1 MKAALRRY
9 LLSTAN
15 LRQVDPN
22 REVFEAFLTQEV
34 EPLFA
39 LREAAVV
46 RFRQAR
52 WLAKQEKGPL
62 PLTWEEVTE
71 TFARKG
77 PRAGLETTLARMLP
91 AVLTQVFDRL
101 RKVLRR
107 EREPQAVGRVE
118 QLDAACLRWLTRQPG
133 YSVAQKAGPRQRV
146 LAVVRRENY
155 DILENRV
162 LRDLLL
168 RTERLAER
176 WLEENERAFPG
187 HATVRAVKRLGNLCR
202 RGLELEALQGVAPL
216 HDVPKPNYV
225 LTQDALYRR
234 IWDAYLLVVEHYRLI
249 EGLWDRREKLAED
262 LAQWRMDAEKYA
274 AGFHRSELWVCPI
287 KNGKPWVEEYPR
299 FTVRKKA
306 RAPYWGERAEGG
318 HVTVDLLGLHLSDVL
333 LMPDERHPNAKP
345 RLIDFDAP
353 YVDFRPADEPKHR
366 HRGRYLLD
374 ILRERDQRGLAAY
387 FEQLHGAIG
396 GSDWTILVADDWE
409 PDWLEAIKQ
418 AASAALGS
426 SNVFLLWRTVA
437 MALGMKVP
445 PEEIRVPRL
454 NKQSEADCAMLE
466 YDENG
471 LPCHRA
477 YRFHAGE
484 FVVPALPTPSNGKSI
499 LDWLWG
505 CPTKQSQQ
513 TNDLLKS
520 GVGKFWEKRKARV
533 TPYWDELMG
542 LYLVY
547 QTEDEHLAFEPLVKY
562 SKRYPGGK
570 DYSGPLNRKARL
582 DTAKV
587 LNLYV
592 LEAERPRK
600 QSRLQLFNTVL
611 ENLPDKAPLELK
623 VSGVPGQGVMSLQ
636 INHEALKQPEEVL
649 LTDLQETTDTLVS
662 LEDTL
667 PRSFPPTFP
676 QTIAEEGL
684 LEWSD
689 WEELEKFVAEETD
702 DLVGDLFSK
711 SAARYQSEDELPHN
725 TSKLMLLQRVNVFGA
740 IGGRDGR
747 TGRLPDPDKSEAWY
761 TRLFE
766 RLNEA
771 ALEEVANKR
780 FEWATRLVA
789 WTYQWDNPIFRELR
803 EECVSLI
810 VDGDRSDSVL
820 ISLCSNLCSDPDE
833 WGRIL
838 LSCDE
843 VLRAQ
848 KKKGRPARL
857 RLLANLLI
865 GHENFIKA
873 LLQYDDM
880 AFVNQLVDKL
890 CSLINS
896 KAVSTQERNN
906 CLRILLYLLRIR
918 CYDGKRFATAQYDNE
933 NYMRMM
939 NICPSTSWRY
949 TYQNSTQQ
957 LRGLLHG
964 YLNGEGS
971 LDGIVRMAQTMGD
984 DDE

>member
-176 WLEENERAFPG
+176 WQEENEKAFPG
-187 HATVRAVKRLGNLCR
+187 HETVRAVKRLGNLCR

-225 LTQDALYRR
+225 LTQDARYRR

-274 AGFHRSELWVCPI
+274 AGFHRSEFWVCPI

-299 FTVRKKA
+299 FAVRKKA

-396 GSDWTILVADDWE
+396 GSDWIILVADDWE

-437 MALGMKVP
+437 YALGADARTP
-445 PEEIRVPRL
+445 TIAVPRL
-454 NKQSEADCAMLE
+454 NDPCDKVWLK
-466 YDENG
+466 YDKDG
-471 LPCHRA
+471 RPCHHA
-477 YRFHAGE
+477 YRFHEDE
-484 FVVPALPTPSNGKSI
+484 FDIPAFPASLPEHS
-499 LDWLWG
+499 LFDWLWDA
-505 CPTKQSQQ
+505 PDRR
-513 TNDLLKS
+513 DLETADTLRQ
-520 GVGKFWEKRKARV
+520 GVARFWAARAKKDGEV
-533 TPYWDELMG
+533 AYWDELMG
-542 LYLVY
+542 LYMVY
-547 QTEDEHLAFEPLVKY
+547 QTPDEHVELRTLVEY
-562 SKRYPGGK
+562 NEHFAGGAPYIGAEQQEFHLK
-570 DYSGPLNRKARL
+570 GASGMQLYLLEWPSPNRKKPFSLFACKLEEIAGNDRIRMLAR
-582 DTAKV
+582 A
-587 LNLYV
+587 
-592 LEAERPRK
+592 A
-600 QSRLQLFNTVL
+600 
-611 ENLPDKAPLELK
+611 
-623 VSGVPGQGVMSLQ
+623 PGQGVVKLELNHPSLR
-636 INHEALKQPEEVL
+636 HPETVALAGLKK
-649 LTDLQETTDTLVS
+649 TRKTATTI
-662 LEDTL
+662 EGEMN
-667 PRSFPPTFP
+667 RSFPPISP
-676 QTIAEEGL
+676 KVIADGNLLSWREKALVRAFAQGQAVTLDGGL
-684 LEWSD
+684 FYHAHYLYPHG
-689 WEELEKFVAEETD
+689 A
-702 DLVGDLFSK
+702 
-711 SAARYQSEDELPHN
+711 LPPN
-725 TSKLMLLQRVNVFGA
+725 MSKLEYLRRGNVFGA
-740 IGGRDGR
+740 EEGHQYPDLGSDTLFGRAKMDF
-747 TGRLPDPDKSEAWY
+747 DA
-761 TRLFE
+761 LFR
-766 RLNEA
+766 RLNECA
-771 ALEEVANKR
+771 KR
-780 FEWATRLVA
+780 EIRQGVYNHAVRLIA
-789 WTYQWDNPIFRELR
+789 WTYQSDNALFTGLRSACVRLVAQGRQSNRELITF
-803 EECVSLI
+803 CA
-810 VDGDRSDSVL
+810 
-820 ISLCSNLCSDPDE
+820 NLCNEPSE
-833 WGRIL
+833 WRAL
-838 LSCDE
+838 FESCME
-843 VLRAQ
+843 FFVNGWVGCAEHQ
-848 KKKGRPARL
+848 
-857 RLLANLLI
+857 RLLYNLLMFNDDFISAVGLHLPQKRKDVETLVGVLCDTSI
-865 GHENFIKA
+865 GRWIGSV
-873 LLQYDDM
+873 QR
-880 AFVNQLVDKL
+880 
-890 CSLINS
+890 NS
-896 KAVSTQERNN
+896 
-906 CLRILLYLLRIR
+906 CLRSLLYLLRIR
-918 CYDGKRFATAQYDNE
+918 LFDGKRFAMQGTDDCNYDRIAAVCQEGKFWPGDGAQTESYRE
-933 NYMRMM
+933 V
-939 NICPSTSWRY
+939 
-949 TYQNSTQQ
+949 
-957 LRGLLHG
+957 LRH
-964 YLNGEGS
+964 YLNGNGK
-971 LDGIVRMAQTMGD
+971 I
-984 DDE
+984 DEIPQQN